1 MVCRAVYRVKVL
13 GFEHPYSGYNRPM
26 NDFYSTPSPTE
37 SDEESVVQR
46 AYAWLIRL
54 ESGGA
59 TSAERAEFERWMAQ
73 APAHRQAFEEARSL
87 WQDVNLAEALR
98 RTRPPVET
106 PRRRRIGILPG
117 PAMAVALIVLL
128 LIGYRFDPVTR
139 VRADYLTATG
149 ERTTVHLADGST
161 LTLDTDSAVAVDL
174 GEIRRI
180 RLLKGAVYCE
190 VSPDAAHPFEVNARN
205 SATRVLGTRFS
216 VRTGHEVDTVT
227 VAQGTV
233 RVSRNEKPDDAR
245 VLHVDEQTTAYR
257 DRFGALV
264 KTRAQQV
271 LAWTRGSL
279 VFEQTP
285 LADVIEQIQS
295 YRRGIVLV
303 RDPRLRDYRISGR
316 FELDDPDR
324 ILDALAKTLPI
335 EVRRYS
341 PWVTVIR

>member
-1 MVCRAVYRVKVL
+1 
-13 GFEHPYSGYNRPM
+13 M
-26 NDFYSTPSPTE
+26 NDFRSAPPSTE

-54 ESGGA
+54 ESDGI
-59 TSAERAEFERWMAQ
+59 TSLERAEFEHWIAQ
-73 APAHRQAFEEARSL
+73 DPAHRRAFREAQLL

-98 RTRPPVET
+98 RTRPPSQA
-106 PRRRRIGILPG
+106 PRRLRIGILPW
-117 PAMAVALIVLL
+117 PAMSVALILLL
-128 LIGYRFDPVTR
+128 LIGYRLDPVTR
-139 VRADYLTATG
+139 LQADYLTATG
-149 ERTTVHLADGST
+149 ERTTVQLADGST

-190 VSPDAAHPFEVNARN
+190 VSPDAAYPFEVNARN

-216 VRTGHEVDTVT
+216 VRTGNEADTVT

-233 RVSRNEKPDDAR
+233 RVSRNEAPEDAR
-245 VLHVDEQTTAYR
+245 VLRADEQTTAYR

-264 KTRAQQV
+264 KTRARQV

-285 LADVIEQIQS
+285 LAEAIERIQS
-295 YRRGIVLV
+295 YRRGIVLL
-303 RDPRLRDYRISGR
+303 RNPRLRDYRISGR

-335 EVRRYS
+335 EVHRYT
-341 PWVTVIR
+341 PWMTIIR